1 MASLFEADIAS
12 LKGVGPKR
20 AELFRK
26 LGAPTVGDL
35 LRLYPRAYE
44 DWRDAVPIRNTLL
57 NEVNIVKGTVLR
69 RPVEQRIRG
78 GMTLYKT
85 TITDGEDDMQLT
97 FFNNRYITSLLTEG
111 AVYAFRGKVTGTR
124 REMAS
129 PEFVPESRMQDMV
142 PVYPQTSGLTSRI
155 IANAVKEALRLLP
168 ETVKDPLPD
177 ALRLKYALCRLEYA
191 LKTIHFPNSPE
202 ALSTARRRLVFE
214 ELLVLQLGMAEIRRA
229 GVRENPYPLKKD
241 YTKEFAALLP
251 FTMTGAQQRA
261 VQDGIRADWAEFIP
275 QTETKGAQVDNP
287 PANNGQSAEP
297 KSLAE
302 AMRMRY
308 EKGN

>member
-26 LGAPTVGDL
+26 LGAPTAGDL

-111 AVYAFRGKVTGTR
+111 AVYAFRGKVTGTFMR

-177 ALRLKYALCRLEYA
+177 ALRQKSGKPVLCLPFPDFFRHALC
-191 LKTIHFPNSPE
+191 P
-202 ALSTARRRLVFE
+202 
-214 ELLVLQLGMAEIRRA
+214 
-229 GVRENPYPLKKD
+229 
-241 YTKEFAALLP
+241 
-251 FTMTGAQQRA
+251 RA
-261 VQDGIRADWAEFIP
+261 VVRRVHISFSIMLFY
-275 QTETKGAQVDNP
+275 K
-287 PANNGQSAEP
+287 
-297 KSLAE
+297 
-302 AMRMRY
+302 
-308 EKGN
+308 